1 MHASPT
7 ISPVCTSLELCS
19 FQSALQSFG
28 CTRVRCCTPTVW
40 NWEEGPGLE
49 PMFTLQCRKIMNI
62 RPGTPHHPFI
72 NSKGYHAMDIIITL
86 HCAVRVPSKKS
97 QTGLD
102 CSLAFSRALDFF
114 SLGWLGWGPSGSP
127 KPASLSATLAARA
140 AALSRARCA
149 ASDSGMCQKPAFYH
163 RSIPDGYIAVTG
175 Q

>member
-1 MHASPT
+1 MPPPLFLQYAPRSSFAASNRP
-7 ISPVCTSLELCS
+7 
-19 FQSALQSFG
+19 FKALVVLGFDAAHLQFG
-28 CTRVRCCTPTVW
+28 IG
-40 NWEEGPGLE
+40 EEGPGLE
-49 PMFTLQCRKIMNI
+49 PMFTLQCQKIMNI
-62 RPGTPHHPFI
+62 QPGTPHHPLM
-72 NSKGYHAMDIIITL
+72 NPKGYHAMDNIITL
-86 HCAVRVPSKKS
+86 HCAVWVSSKKS

-102 CSLAFSRALDFF
+102 CSLAFSRALVFF

-127 KPASLSATLAARA
+127 KPASVSATLAARA